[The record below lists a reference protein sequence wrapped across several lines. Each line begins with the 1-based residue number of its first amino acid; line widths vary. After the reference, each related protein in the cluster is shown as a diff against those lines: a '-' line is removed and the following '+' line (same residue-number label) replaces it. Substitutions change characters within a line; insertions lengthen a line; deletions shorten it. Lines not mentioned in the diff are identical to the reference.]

1 MVNRNKEIYLK
12 TLFLLSFV
20 TLFLAYV
27 IQYVL
32 GFQPCNLCI
41 IERIPY
47 ALSLIILILIYI
59 FKKDEVFYSVLLLLV
74 FAFSILISFYH
85 FGIEQGL
92 ISESSVCA
100 SYVTDL
106 TTKDQILKSFEEI
119 RISCKDVAFRIFG
132 LSLTTYNIIISLL
145 MFFIST
151 KVYLICNEIKK

>member
-1 MVNRNKEIYLK
+1 MVNKNKEIYLK
-12 TLFLLSFV
+12 ILFLVSFV

-27 IQYVL
+27 IQYIL

-59 FKKDEVFYSVLLLLV
+59 FKKDQVFYSVLLLLI
-74 FAFSILISFYH
+74 FAFSLLISFYH
-85 FGIEQGL
+85 FGIEQGF
-92 ISESSVCA
+92 ISESSICA
-100 SYVTDL
+100 SNATDL

-151 KVYLICNEIKK
+151 KFYLICNEIKK